1 MGSTTRSRDWPG
13 QPVVTPLLLVNNNGA
28 VATLSVNPAA
38 NQSFPGDIT
47 GNINILKAGT
57 NVQSLTGAT
66 LTYTGTTLVSGG
78 ELNLATVGTM
88 SSSVTVAGGAT
99 LSGEAT
105 TTGSLKLQANS
116 VLSVDPLTPASFV
129 AGTVTATAPVLV
141 RFTGSPSAG
150 TPVLVLS
157 APRGITGSAANFQ
170 AVGVRGGVFH

>member
-1 MGSTTRSRDWPG
+1 MVFTGASNSWGGSTTIFGSDRTSVVVLGAKNALPTNSLLAVGGNATVELNGFDHTVAGLAWNPG
-13 QPVVTPLLLVNNNGA
+13 DTAVPLLIDNGA

-66 LTYTGTTLVSGG
+66 LTYFGTTLLSGG

-105 TTGSLKLQANS
+105 TTGSLNLQANS
-116 VLSVDPLTPASFV
+116 VLS
-129 AGTVTATAPVLV
+129 GT
-141 RFTGSPSAG
+141 
-150 TPVLVLS
+150 
-157 APRGITGSAANFQ
+157 
-170 AVGVRGGVFH
+170 H